1 MSTRDVG
8 VLLCELK
15 AFDHTEGFWWGNSET
30 REQQLTRDLAVA
42 RTTIETL
49 NGQINTLKNTN
60 KILSETIAE
69 LKKKQPD
76 ERLRA
81 LERQLHEPCKRAQ
94 VFVPLTKSDHYKGK
108 GVDPLMLRVA
118 NFDVK
123 MSSFMRSMY
132 DGVLPENMTLQ
143 QLLADLR
150 AIRTSQSTHMFYHDP
165 DFSHYMKELNNIDTI
180 LVDFIE
186 RMPK

>member
-1 MSTRDVG
+1 MMSTRDVG
-8 VLLCELK
+8 GLLCQL
-15 AFDHTEGFWWGNSET
+15 ATLDHTEGLFWDET
-30 REQQLTRDLAVA
+30 RVQQLTRDLKET
-42 RTTIETL
+42 RTTIEIL
-49 NGQINTLKNTN
+49 NGKINTLAQTMTDFQKN
-60 KILSETIAE
+60 
-69 LKKKQPD
+69 QPD
-76 ERLRA
+76 ERLRD
-81 LERQLHEPCKRAQ
+81 LQRKLHEPCKRAQ
-94 VFVPLTKSDHYKGK
+94 VFVPLSQSDDYKGK
-108 GVDPLMLRVA
+108 GVDPLMLRVV

>member
-1 MSTRDVG
+1 MMSTRDVG
-8 VLLCELK
+8 GLLCELK
-15 AFDHTEGFWWGNSET
+15 AFDHTEGLFWDET
-30 REQQLTRDLAVA
+30 RIQQLTRDLEEA
-42 RTTIETL
+42 RKTIEKL
-49 NGQINTLKNTN
+49 NGKINTLAQTMTD
-60 KILSETIAE
+60 LH
-69 LKKKQPD
+69 KKQPD
-76 ERLRA
+76 ERLRD
-81 LERQLHEPCKRAQ
+81 LQRKLHEPCKRAQ
-94 VFVPLTKSDHYKGK
+94 VFVPLTKSGNYKGK
-108 GVDPLMLRVA
+108 GVDPLMLLVV

-150 AIRTSQSTHMFYHDP
+150 AIRTSQSTYMFYHDP
-165 DFSHYMKELNNIDTI
+165 DFSHYMKELVEIDTI